1 MYKHNSSYFESPN
14 MYSVLIIEMSV
25 FINMNLDAYIS
36 INHCK
41 LYTKIW
47 ACLLLTLSENTGFI
61 IGFMLLNQVFF
72 AVFCLLFSFLFFCY
86 EMSFN
91 CYFFNVYALIS
102 SNFSRSFIHFI
113 QFIDLFQM
121 FYNVTT
127 TGVRINPGDYMVNYY
142 VICVLYNLFICSQF
156 ICSRYII
163 RFLFGSP
170 WNFLSWWWTV
180 QTLLFIWFADKKVGW
195 DRVDLLIVISIVHQ
209 LTIYN
214 LKI

>member
-25 FINMNLDAYIS
+25 FINMNLDTYIT

-47 ACLLLTLSENTGFI
+47 ACLLLTLSENTS
-61 IGFMLLNQVFF
+61 LLSGSCCSIKYSLQCFVY
-72 AVFCLLFSFLFFCY
+72 CFLFFCY

-91 CYFFNVYALIS
+91 CYFFNVCALIS

-142 VICVLYNLFICSQF
+142 VICVLYILF
-156 ICSRYII
+156 ICSRYIL
-163 RFLFGSP
+163 RFLWVSMEFSFMVV
-170 WNFLSWWWTV
+170 NCSNT
-180 QTLLFIWFADKKVGW
+180 FIH
-195 DRVDLLIVISIVHQ
+195 LICR
-209 LTIYN
+209 
-214 LKI
+214 